1 MKIGLIDNDLVSR
14 DNHNFPNL
22 AIMKISSYH
31 KSIGNDVDLI
41 GFNEIMPG
49 TLFDHS
55 YDEIYVSKAFTDSFT
70 PDYVF
75 KMRNV
80 KMGGTG
86 FYFDKAD
93 PLPYEI
99 EHVMPDYDAYKKAYS
114 MIKDKMFYTD
124 YSIGYTTRGCFR
136 HCGFCVNKNSN
147 KVIVHSPI
155 DEFYDP
161 TRKKIALLDD
171 NILGL
176 PNKELFKIFDRFEEI
191 NKPIQYRQGMDIRL
205 LTKERIERLFRLK
218 YDGGKGGFTYYF
230 SFDLWEFKD
239 KIEENLRMFSEMY
252 FERKPDVKWIRTKL
266 YCFCGFNP
274 ENNNNDEFWLNDL
287 MFLLKRMEII
297 FKYKAAPY
305 IMKHMDY
312 KKSPFTKVY
321 DHLSTYTNNA
331 ISGTVMHMS
340 FNEYLDT
347 AQANVKESKVFRDNH
362 PQFRKMF
369 DVKMNN

>member
-1 MKIGLIDNDLVSR
+1 MNIALIDNDLLMR

-22 AIMKISSYH
+22 AVMKISAFH
-31 KSIGNDVDLI
+31 KSKGDSVELATFNDI
-41 GFNEIMPG
+41 SPMS
-49 TLFDHS
+49 LFKKD
-55 YDEIYVSKAFTDSFT
+55 YDKIYIAKAFTETNT
-70 PDYVF
+70 PDWVF
-75 KMRNV
+75 TLNNV
-80 KMGGTG
+80 KTGGTG
-86 FYFDKAD
+86 FYFDKAE

-99 EHVMPDYDAYKKAYS
+99 EHIKPDYEAYKDAYHI
-114 MIKDKMFYTD
+114 IKDTMFYTD

-136 HCGFCVNKNSN
+136 HCDFCVNRNSN
-147 KVIVHSPI
+147 KVNIHSQI
-155 DEFYDP
+155 DEFYEP

-274 ENNNNDEFWLNDL
+274 KNEKTENYWLTDL
-287 MFLLKRMEII
+287 EILFKRIEII
-297 FKYKAAPY
+297 FKYKAAPFV
-305 IMKHMDY
+305 MKHKDY
-312 KKSPFTKVY
+312 KESPFSFVY
-321 DHLSTYTNNA
+321 DEVANYANGIN
-331 ISGTVMHMS
+331 GTALQMS

-347 AQANVKESKVFRDNH
+347 AYKNTIKTRQFRDKY
-362 PQFRKMF
+362 PQFKSLF
-369 DVKMNN
+369 DARL